1 MRLRHLLQRLRPP
14 GDASAGAADAHA
26 PPAAGMP
33 DDAGGDLGFF
43 AAGSAHRG
51 GEAAV
56 VDWAMRAA
64 DIDARPID
72 PARGAELLRRAWGD
86 GSHEAMSSLDASAI
100 GRMARFTAFVRVS
113 AGQAVVRQDEHANF
127 MVVPLSGSIVVE
139 RLQPWGE
146 RLRLAQARP
155 GDLLGEMSLLDSG
168 IRFSACT
175 TLTDCDLAVLGA
187 DGLDAMMGAEPETAA
202 RLVGLIAR
210 KLSLRLRAVSAR
222 LSTGQT

>member
-1 MRLRHLLQRLRPP
+1 MRLRHLLQRLRTPAP
-14 GDASAGAADAHA
+14 A
-26 PPAAGMP
+26 PPDAPAAFPAHAAGMP
-33 DDAGGDLGFF
+33 DADPDLGFF
-43 AAGSAHRG
+43 ATGSAHRG

-56 VDWAMRAA
+56 VDWTARAA
-64 DIDARPID
+64 EIGARPLD
-72 PARGAELLRRAWGD
+72 TARGAGLLRRTWTD
-86 GSHEAMSSLDASAI
+86 GSHGAMSAFDAAAI
-100 GRMARFTAFVRVS
+100 GRMARFFAFAQVPP
-113 AGQAVVRQDEHANF
+113 GQAVVRQDEYANF
-127 MVVPLSGSIVVE
+127 MVVPLSGSIAVE